1 MPPDNFWDGLAA
13 AFERASGDIIAVGCI
28 IVAVLFVLI
37 KYYLP
42 ERREQRKFQADME
55 QKRLELEIKQQQDST
70 DIQRENI
77 ETRARQTEI
86 LSNLSA
92 QSEVLTSIANEILT
106 RQNVLTARIEDSK
119 GHSENLIVTMSDMKA
134 DVKHMKDQVEDIHGM
149 MINGPE
155 VSD

>member
-1 MPPDNFWDGLAA
+1 
-13 AFERASGDIIAVGCI
+13 
-28 IVAVLFVLI
+28 
-37 KYYLP
+37 
-42 ERREQRKFQADME
+42 ME

>member
-1 MPPDNFWDGLAA
+1 MPPDNFWDELAA
-13 AFERASGDIIAVGCI
+13 SFERASGDVIVVGCI
-28 IVAVLFVLI
+28 IVAIVFVLI

-86 LSNLSA
+86 LSNLST
-92 QSEVLTSIANEILT
+92 QNKVLTSIANEILS

-119 GHSENLIVTMSDMKA
+119 GHSENLAMTMSDMKA
-134 DVKHMKDQVEDIHGM
+134 DVKHMKDQVEDIHDM